1 MKCERFDPGVNIC
14 QQGQYGQ
21 KFYIVA
27 KGSVEII
34 KNGVTAETIN
44 VGGNFGDVALLHR
57 CARVYTAI
65 SIGNV
70 ELWSIQS
77 KPFREILKQNQSTKL
92 SQIGDFLRKNK
103 LFTSLNENQIA
114 IAAEAFVLQT
124 FSNGTLIIQEGD
136 SDVDVFYV
144 LISGKVRV
152 TQQDRFVRDMSP
164 GVVFG
169 ARSLIQKE
177 SRTATCRAVGKV
189 ECYAATAEHF
199 EKVLEIP
206 LKNAINSKK
215 SSSSSASVHSNSS
228 STKTSSAANNDGNTA
243 DKTESKSAN
252 SKKSERPST
261 LALRTMRRS
270 WSAGDVPPKPRP
282 TLKKSSK
289 PSHFKSVGIL
299 GRGGFG
305 LVILAAH
312 KASKSPV
319 VLKICTSS
327 AGVSISA
334 SSSSLD
340 SLPPSSSPTLSRSRA
355 SSCCFLRFSKRAA

>member
-1 MKCERFDPGVNIC
+1 MKCERFESGIKIC
-14 QQGQYGQ
+14 EQGQFGQ
-21 KFYIVA
+21 KFYVVA
-27 KGSVEII
+27 KGTVEIQKDGISVET
-34 KNGVTAETIN
+34 VH

-65 SIGNV
+65 SVGNV

-124 FSNGTLIIQEGD
+124 FTNDTLIIQEGD

-144 LISGKVRV
+144 LISGTVRV

-215 SSSSSASVHSNSS
+215 SS
-228 STKTSSAANNDGNTA
+228 KTSTN
-243 DKTESKSAN
+243 KS
-252 SKKSERPST
+252 
-261 LALRTMRRS
+261 
-270 WSAGDVPPKPRP
+270 W
-282 TLKKSSK
+282 
-289 PSHFKSVGIL
+289 GINIII
-299 GRGGFG
+299 F
-305 LVILAAH
+305 
-312 KASKSPV
+312 
-319 VLKICTSS
+319 
-327 AGVSISA
+327 
-334 SSSSLD
+334 
-340 SLPPSSSPTLSRSRA
+340 
-355 SSCCFLRFSKRAA
+355 FS